1 MMVHRAAFRS
11 ALLIGLLV
19 LAPSVATV
27 PQAADAA
34 SHLHHRSFQI
44 PTSNSQPEVITTG
57 PDGTLW
63 FTEERSSKIARVTFK
78 GKITEFPTPTSG
90 SPFDI
95 TDGPDGDL
103 WFTEG
108 ATGRI
113 GTITP
118 GGRIREIRFSVFD
131 AAGGITAGP
140 DGNIWFTQVTGNA
153 VWRLDLS
160 TMKLAR
166 FPIPT
171 PNSFPG
177 AITTGPDGSLWFVEG
192 ASGKIGRVT
201 PEGAITEPVSGL
213 SSPFWIAAG
222 PDGNLWFTEPFNQ
235 RIGKVTPSGQ
245 ATFYTSDLHIASIAP
260 GLGKDLVFTDFSDN
274 LFGTLSTDG
283 VVTMS
288 REVSGSSPTGIT
300 TGPQGSIW
308 FLGFSTNRVY
318 LAVVP

>member
-1 MMVHRAAFRS
+1 MLV
-11 ALLIGLLV
+11 GLLALV
-19 LAPSVATV
+19 PFVATA
-27 PQAADAA
+27 PQAVAA
-34 SHLHHRSFQI
+34 PPHVHLRSFPI
-44 PTSNSQPEVITTG
+44 PTPNSQPEVITPG
-57 PDGTLW
+57 PDGNLW
-63 FTEERSSKIARVTFK
+63 FTEERTSKIARITFK
-78 GKITEFPTPTSG
+78 GKVTEFPTPTSG

-95 TDGPDGDL
+95 VDGPDGNL

-113 GTITP
+113 GQIKP
-118 GGRIREIRFSVFD
+118 DGRIREIPFSVFD

-153 VWRLDLS
+153 VLRLDLS
-160 TMKLAR
+160 TMNLTS

-177 AITTGPDGSLWFVEG
+177 AITAGPDGNLWFVEG
-192 ASGKIGRVT
+192 ASGKIGRIT
-201 PEGAITEPVSGL
+201 PEGMITEPVSGL
-213 SSPFWIAAG
+213 SSPFWITSR

-235 RIGKVTPSGQ
+235 RIGKVTPAGQ
-245 ATFYTSDLHIASIAP
+245 VTFYTSDLHIASIAS
-260 GLGKDLVFTDFSDN
+260 GLSQDLVFTDFSDN

-283 VVTMS
+283 VVTMT
-288 REVSGSSPTGIT
+288 REISGSSPTGIT

-318 LAVVP
+318 RAVVR